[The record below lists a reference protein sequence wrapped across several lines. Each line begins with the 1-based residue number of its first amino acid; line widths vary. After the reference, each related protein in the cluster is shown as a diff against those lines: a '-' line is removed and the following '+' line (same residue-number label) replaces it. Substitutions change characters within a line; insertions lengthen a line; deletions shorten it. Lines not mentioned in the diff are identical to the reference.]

1 MLRRS
6 REGHAS
12 TTLLAVYLICV
23 VFVFSFILFEVLD
36 IDGSDFPVAPRPAVT
51 LQHPAEASHDIK
63 RTHLLAGQ
71 GQPVVDLQVA
81 LTDGASLALRLQR
94 PVSVTATAS
103 SSPAALVYR
112 ITLARSSLADASAS
126 A

>member
-1 MLRRS
+1 MVRRT
-6 REGHAS
+6 RDGHAS
-12 TTLLAVYLICV
+12 STLLTVYLACV
-23 VFVFSFILFEVLD
+23 VLVFSFILFEVLD

-51 LQHPAEASHDIK
+51 PQHPAEASHDIK

-81 LTDGASLALRLQR
+81 LTDGVNLAQRLQC
-94 PVSVTATAS
+94 PVGVTSTAS

>member
-1 MLRRS
+1 MVRRT
-6 REGHAS
+6 RDGHAS
-12 TTLLAVYLICV
+12 SRLRAVYLACV
-23 VFVFSFILFEVLD
+23 VLVFSFILFEVLD

-51 LQHPAEASHDIK
+51 PQHPAEAKHDIK
-63 RTHLLAGQ
+63 RTQPLAGQ
-71 GQPVVDLQVA
+71 GQPWLDMHLAFAGGV
-81 LTDGASLALRLQR
+81 SPALRLQR
-94 PVSVTATAS
+94 PESVTATAS